1 MENIVQEAIS
11 APVSPAG
18 QFLSNSVLSL
28 SVIAVLETEV
38 PFDDSQTVSL
48 LNNVFLPIN
57 PRFSSIMVLFLSF
70 FLSFFFSSL
79 VPFIL
84 MHKRE
89 NLGCFFSLNISY
101 CYKFACKF
109 KENFQFHINWS
120 NINLERWP
128 TKKIRGGDNNRRP

>member
-70 FLSFFFSSL
+70 FLFL
-79 VPFIL
+79 
-84 MHKRE
+84 
-89 NLGCFFSLNISY
+89 
-101 CYKFACKF
+101 
-109 KENFQFHINWS
+109 
-120 NINLERWP
+120 
-128 TKKIRGGDNNRRP
+128 

>member
-18 QFLSNSVLSL
+18 QFFSNSVLSL

-38 PFDDSQTVSL
+38 PFDELPNRVFAQKCLPPYQPTFL
-48 LNNVFLPIN
+48 LHHGA
-57 PRFSSIMVLFLSF
+57 LSF

-89 NLGCFFSLNISY
+89 NLSCFFSLNISY

-128 TKKIRGGDNNRRP
+128 TKKIRGGNNNRRP

>member
-57 PRFSSIMVLFLSF
+57 QRFSSIMVLFLSF
-70 FLSFFFSSL
+70 FLFL
-79 VPFIL
+79 
-84 MHKRE
+84 
-89 NLGCFFSLNISY
+89 
-101 CYKFACKF
+101 
-109 KENFQFHINWS
+109 
-120 NINLERWP
+120 
-128 TKKIRGGDNNRRP
+128 